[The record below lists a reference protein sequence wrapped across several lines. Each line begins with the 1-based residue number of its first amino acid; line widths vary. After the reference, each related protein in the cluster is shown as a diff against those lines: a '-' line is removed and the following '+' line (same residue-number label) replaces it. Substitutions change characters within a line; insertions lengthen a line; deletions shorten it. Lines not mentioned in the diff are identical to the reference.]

1 VSPVNPSPQE
11 PKLERALGFLPAAA
25 LLTGTVIGTGIFLV
39 PSTMARETGSVLGV
53 LLVWLFGAGLSVCG
67 ALTYAELGAALPE
80 AGGEYAFLRRAYGP
94 FFGFLFGWQQIV
106 IGKTGSIAAIG
117 LASSLFLSFLFPVIE
132 RDILMLGALNVSGV
146 QLVAIG
152 WIILLTLPNLFGVAK
167 GGALQTLLTFFKI
180 IAILALV
187 VVSLSYVGGSWERLF
202 TEKGQPDPDFS
213 QQWLGWGA
221 ALAAALWAYDG
232 WNNVTMVSAEIRN
245 PEKTIPRV
253 LILGITT
260 VAIIYMVTN
269 LAYFYV
275 LPLEAIQASKHV
287 AQDVA
292 TQIFGNAGGQALTV
306 TAVISTLAALNG
318 AILSGAR
325 VFYAMARDG
334 LFFGPLSRIDPNHHT
349 PSRALAT
356 QATLAILL
364 ILLLGHD
371 RAAFERVL
379 DYALFGSWA
388 FYGLTAFSVII
399 LRIRQ
404 PGLHRPYRTI
414 GYPWIPLAFTCVAL
428 IFCMNIGF
436 RRPTE
441 TLMGLLFLGLGLPVY
456 RFFQQESQGK
466 KDISG

>member
-1 VSPVNPSPQE
+1 MAHSPSAPG
-11 PKLERALGFLPAAA
+11 LERALGALPSTA
-25 LLTGTVIGTGIFLV
+25 LLIGTVIGTGIFLV
-39 PSTMARETGSVLGV
+39 PSTMARETGSVFGV
-53 LLVWLFGAGLSVCG
+53 LLVWIFGAGLSVCG

-94 FFGFLFGWQQIV
+94 FYGFLFGWQQIV

-117 LASSLFLSFLFPVIE
+117 LASSLFLSYLFPHLE
-132 RDILMLGALNVSGV
+132 HDALSWGMLEVSGI
-146 QLVAIG
+146 QLVAIV

-167 GGALQTLLTFFKI
+167 GGALQTLLTFLKI
-180 IAILALV
+180 LAILALV
-187 VVSLSYVGGSWERLF
+187 LFSLTFDEGSWLRLL
-202 TEKGQPDPDFS
+202 TENRRPDPDFS

-232 WNNVTMVSAEIRN
+232 WNNVTMVSAEIKN

-253 LILGITT
+253 LIFGIAG
-260 VAIIYMVTN
+260 VAVIYIITN

-275 LPLEAIQASKHV
+275 LPLENIQSSKHV

-292 TQIFGNAGGQALTV
+292 TRIFGDQGGKALTMA
-306 TAVISTLAALNG
+306 AVISTLAALNG

-334 LFFGPLSRIDPNHHT
+334 LFFGTLSRIDAEHHT

-356 QATLAILL
+356 QASLAILL
-364 ILLLGHD
+364 ILILGHD

-388 FYGLTAFSVII
+388 FYGLTALAVII

-404 PGLHRPYRTI
+404 PDLERPYRTL
-414 GYPWIPLAFTCVAL
+414 GYPWIPLTFAGVAL
-428 IFCMNIGF
+428 MFCVNIGF
-436 RRPTE
+436 RRPSE
-441 TLMGLLFLGLGLPVY
+441 TLMGLLFLGLGIPVY
-456 RFFQQESQGK
+456 RYFQHQDRGDQKNSR
-466 KDISG
+466 